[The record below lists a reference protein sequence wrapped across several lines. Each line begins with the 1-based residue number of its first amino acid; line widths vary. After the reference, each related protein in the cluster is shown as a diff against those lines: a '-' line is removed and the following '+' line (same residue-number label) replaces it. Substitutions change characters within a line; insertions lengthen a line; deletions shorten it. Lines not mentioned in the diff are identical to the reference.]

1 LLIAFSC
8 EKKHKISIRNIIF
21 TLSLTITNY
30 KNKDKMARKLSLL
43 SFLMLF
49 MGITSFAQSLP
60 CGFDNLNAKM
70 KAANP
75 EYAKAVKTMENRWIG
90 LATSSATSF
99 LTYTPTGYVYEIPVV
114 IHVIHTGGAIGTLYN
129 PTDAQLTSMISYL
142 NQSYA
147 ATWPSYPDTTTGAS
161 GGGVRIPIKFI
172 LAKRSPTGAATTGI
186 LRVDG
191 SVLSGYAANGVY
203 RSSAGASDAS
213 VKALSR
219 YDPADY
225 YNIYVVNKIDGNDL
239 TSTGGIAGYAYFPGY
254 PIGDGMVMVASQAKS
269 GSSVIT
275 HEFGHA
281 YSLYH
286 TFEGDETFPGSGVP
300 VCPPNTNCNTDGDLV
315 CDTEPHIRE
324 NVAFPSTWCP
334 PNDVN
339 PCTGGSYKNVQHNF
353 MDYTQC
359 PPNRFTAGQRLRV
372 INVMHNERSGY
383 LTSSGGLAPVG
394 TITSACIPT
403 SSTGA
408 SSDGPYIVDF
418 NGLTVWTGSQSMEN
432 SATYV
437 DHAYTQQS
445 YVKSGS
451 VYPINVTT
459 ETTKQ
464 NVRVFIDFNNN
475 GSFADAGELVFSHN
489 GTTTGT
495 EVHSGNITIPATGAT
510 TCNMLRMRVVA
521 VRSTSSVTDYACGPI
536 PNGQAE
542 DYGVYIKN
550 PISADSVYIGLTSGT
565 IPACTGSS
573 LTFKAT
579 TTGTPTYSWFVN
591 NLPVGVTTS
600 TYTTSTLKNGDVVM
614 CKTYYTGSCGA
625 DSAQGSWV
633 ASISSSI
640 GATAR
645 ITLRNGANP
654 GCAGQPLVFKVNV
667 SSGGP
672 SPVYQWKRNGI
683 NVGFNVDTFATNTLV
698 AGDYIWCNV
707 TPNSACS
714 TTPVNS
720 DSIKIVFGTVAPGVN
735 IALTTG
741 VNPSCDSTLLT
752 FTATPNNGGA
762 TPVYTWYVNGVLV
775 AGATL
780 STYTNTYLKN
790 NDSVRCRM
798 ISNHPCVAVANDTA
812 WSNKFIVNR
821 NPKVVPTL
829 MVNISRGS
837 NPGCLDSL
845 LEFTAVATDG
855 GGSPLVAWYV
865 NSTLMSYG
873 SIFGSTTFA
882 NNDTIVC
889 KMYVTAG
896 SCNTVDSLI
905 YGPIILTRG
914 ATPSAPIIS
923 LIGNLL
929 VSSVPTG
936 IQWYG
941 PHGLI
946 PGATSATYHPTEI
959 GNYYAVVVNSGC
971 NSATSNVLHIAL
983 LSISPVNMSEVRIYP
998 NPTTG
1003 NITLDWGTLKVN
1015 VSVDVFTVTG
1025 QRVYHSLIENTT
1037 QKSIDL
1043 SNLGN
1048 GNYFVVIHDTDGK
1061 TGTATITL
1069 AH

>member
-1 LLIAFSC
+1 
-8 EKKHKISIRNIIF
+8 
-21 TLSLTITNY
+21 
-30 KNKDKMARKLSLL
+30 MARKLSLL
-43 SFLMLF
+43 SLLMLF
-49 MGITSFAQSLP
+49 MGITSFAQSMT
-60 CGFDNLNAKM
+60 CGFDDMNAKM

-75 EYAKAVKTMENRWIG
+75 EYAKAVRTINNRWIG
-90 LATSSATSF
+90 MTTSSSSAF
-99 LTYTPTGYVYEIPVV
+99 LTYTSTGYVYEIPVV

-129 PTDAQLTSMISYL
+129 PTDLQLTNMITYL

-147 ATWPSYPDTTTGAS
+147 ATYASYPDTTS
-161 GGGVRIPIKFI
+161 GGVRIPIKFI
-172 LAKRSPTGAATTGI
+172 LAKRSPTGASSTGI

-203 RSSAGASDAS
+203 RSSVGVSDAS

-239 TSTGGIAGYAYFPGY
+239 TSTGGVAGYAYFPGY

-300 VCPPNTNCNTDGDLV
+300 VCPPNVNCNTDGDLV

-324 NVAFPSTWCP
+324 SVAYPTTWCP
-334 PNDVN
+334 PTGATNT
-339 PCTGGSYKNVQHNF
+339 CTGALYNNVQHNF
-353 MDYTQC
+353 MDYTNC
-359 PPNRFTAGQRLRV
+359 PNRFTAGQRSRV
-372 INVMHNERSGY
+372 INIMHNERSGY
-383 LTSSGGLAPVG
+383 LTSSGGLAPSG
-394 TITSACIPT
+394 TITAACIPT

-408 SSDGPYIVDF
+408 SNDGPYIVNF
-418 NGLTVWTGSQSMEN
+418 NGLTVWTGDESMEN
-432 SATYV
+432 NSPYV
-437 DHAYTQQS
+437 DHSYTQQS

-510 TCNMLRMRVVA
+510 TCTWLRMRVVA

-550 PISADSVYIGLTSGT
+550 PIGADTLNIALTAGT
-565 IPACTGSS
+565 NPSCTGSS
-573 LTFKAT
+573 VTFTAT
-579 TTGTPTYSWFVN
+579 PKSGTPTGYKWFVN
-591 NLPVGVTTS
+591 NLPVGITTS

-614 CKTYYTGSCGA
+614 CQSYYTGSCGA
-625 DSAQGSWV
+625 DSTQSNTITMV
-633 ASISSSI
+633 ISSSI
-640 GATAR
+640 AASAH
-645 ITLRNGANP
+645 ITLKSGANP

-672 SPVYQWKRNGI
+672 SPVYQWKRNGT
-683 NVGFNVDTFATNTLV
+683 NVGANVDTFATSTLV

-720 DSIKIVFGTVAPGVN
+720 DSIKIVFGSVTPAVSLSLSAG
-735 IALTTG
+735 T
-741 VNPSCDSTLLT
+741 NPSCDSSLLT
-752 FTATPNNGGA
+752 FAAAPTNGGS
-762 TPVYTWYVNGVLV
+762 TPAYTWYVNGVV
-775 AGATL
+775 VTGATS
-780 STYTNTYLKN
+780 STYSNSYLKN
-790 NDSVRCRM
+790 NDTVRCRM
-798 ISNHPCVAVANDTA
+798 ISNHPCVTTATDTA
-812 WSNKFIVNR
+812 WSANMIVIR
-821 NPKVVPTL
+821 NSKVVPTL
-829 MVNISRGS
+829 TVNISHGS

-845 LEFTAVATDG
+845 LEFTATATDG
-855 GGSPLVAWYV
+855 GGAPTIAWYINGV
-865 NSTLMSYG
+865 LMSYG
-873 SIFGSTTFA
+873 SIFGSTAFA
-882 NNDTIVC
+882 NHDTLTC

-896 SCNTVDSLI
+896 SCNTVDSLT
-905 YGPIILTRG
+905 YGPIIITRN

-971 NSATSNVLHIAL
+971 NSAVSNVLNVAL
-983 LSISPVNMSEVRIYP
+983 LSISPINMSEVRIYP

-1003 NITLDWGTLKVN
+1003 NVTLDWGTLKVN
-1015 VSVDVFTVTG
+1015 VTVDVFTVTG
-1025 QRVYHSLIENTT
+1025 QRVSHSVVENTT
-1037 QKSIDL
+1037 QKSVDL
-1043 SNLGN
+1043 SGLGN
-1048 GNYFVVIHDTDGK
+1048 GNYFIVIHDADGK